1 MNLRALLLWLVLAAS
16 ASAEAPA
23 WQPQKTWVF
32 AVGILSYE
40 GARLHGWPEKGRMD
54 EVMLDAMR
62 KRGVPEDH
70 IVFLKNEQATLAQLR
85 RRLAAFVRRAGPNDT
100 LIFYYA
106 GHGGRD
112 YDNAARPVYLVPYDS
127 NASWQTKEVLDAIDS
142 GFKGTRVLLTA
153 DCCHSGGLA
162 EEAARHQGRIS
173 YGTLT
178 SARSSA
184 TSTGNWT
191 FTQCLADLYRGQA
204 ALDLDHDGAITFAE
218 AAQYCDLKMAFH
230 ESQRATN
237 AATAGF
243 PRDFIFAKANG
254 PAARV
259 GETCEARSK
268 GKWYKAEI
276 LAARDGKYQVTWPG
290 WDRSYDSWV
299 PPEDLRSAAQA
310 PFADGT
316 KLQIEWDGTWYAG
329 NVVQS
334 ALGLLLVHYD
344 GYTKADDEWVPLD
357 RVRPPN

>member
-1 MNLRALLLWLVLAAS
+1 MHLRALLLWLVVAVS

-23 WQPQKTWVF
+23 WQPRKTWVF
-32 AVGILSYE
+32 AVGILTFE

-62 KRGVPEDH
+62 QRGVAADH

-85 RRLAAFVRRAGPNDT
+85 AGLATFVRRAGANDT

-112 YDNAARPVYLVPYDS
+112 YQDAARPVHLVPYDS
-127 NASWQTKEVLDAIDS
+127 SGSWQTKEVLDTIDS
-142 GFKGTRVLLTA
+142 GFKGTCVLLTA

-191 FTQCLADLYRGQA
+191 FTQCLADLYRGQP

-230 ESQRATN
+230 ENQRATN

-243 PRDFIFAKANG
+243 PRDFVFAPVAG

-259 GETCEARSK
+259 GETCEARWQ
-268 GKWYKAEI
+268 GKWYQAEI
-276 LAARDGKYQVTWPG
+276 LAAHDGKYQVTWPG
-290 WDRSYDSWV
+290 WDKSYDSWV
-299 PPEDLRSAAQA
+299 APEDLRPA
-310 PFADGT
+310 PQTGFADGA
-316 KLQIEWDGTWYAG
+316 KLEIEWRTKWYPGA
-329 NVVQS
+329 VVQS

-344 GYTKADDEWVPLD
+344 GFGKTDDEWVPLP
-357 RVRPPN
+357 RVRQMK